1 MVFSLFLFFLYLCAV
16 IYTIEFQKRGLPHAH
31 ILLFLHHDSKY
42 PSGEDIDKIISAEIP
57 NEDTD
62 KDLYE
67 VVKTFMIHGPCG
79 PLNKNSPCMV
89 NGKCSKHY
97 PKRFL
102 EVTSVDKDGYPLYRR
117 RDNGRVM
124 EKNGVNI
131 DNRYVVPHNRFLLVK
146 YNAHINVEW
155 CNQHRSIKYLFK
167 YVNKGHDR
175 VTAAF
180 YEESRNPNK
189 HDCEDEISMY
199 YDCRYISPCEAVWRM
214 FAYDIHYREPP
225 VERLSFHLPN
235 EQVVLFGDDDPI
247 DAVMERSRVHK
258 SKFMAWM
265 EANKK
270 YPEAKELTYAQFP
283 SKFVWKQNIFEWMPR
298 KQGFAVGRVFYVP
311 PGSGE
316 QYYQRILLNIV
327 KGPESYEDIR
337 TVNGVLYPTFKE
349 AYYILGLLED
359 DK

>member
-1 MVFSLFLFFLYLCAV
+1 MIFPLLLFFLYLCAV
-16 IYTIEFQKRGLPHAH
+16 IYTIEFQKCDVPHAH

-42 PSGEDIDKIISAEIP
+42 PSREDIDKIISAEIP

-67 VVKTFMIHGPCG
+67 VVKTFMIHGPYG
-79 PLNKNSPCMV
+79 PLNKNSPCTV

-124 EKNGVNI
+124 EKNRVNI

-189 HDCEDEISMY
+189 HEYEDEISIY
-199 YDCRYISPCEAVWRM
+199 YDCRYISP
-214 FAYDIHYREPP
+214 
-225 VERLSFHLPN
+225 L
-235 EQVVLFGDDDPI
+235 
-247 DAVMERSRVHK
+247 
-258 SKFMAWM
+258 
-265 EANKK
+265 
-270 YPEAKELTYAQFP
+270 
-283 SKFVWKQNIFEWMPR
+283 
-298 KQGFAVGRVFYVP
+298 
-311 PGSGE
+311 
-316 QYYQRILLNIV
+316 
-327 KGPESYEDIR
+327 
-337 TVNGVLYPTFKE
+337 
-349 AYYILGLLED
+349 
-359 DK
+359 